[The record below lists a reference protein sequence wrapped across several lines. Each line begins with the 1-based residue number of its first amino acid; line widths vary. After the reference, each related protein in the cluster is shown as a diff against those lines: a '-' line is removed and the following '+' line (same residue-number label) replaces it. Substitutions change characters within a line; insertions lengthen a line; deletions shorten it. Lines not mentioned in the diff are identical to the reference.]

1 MRHARNIRLIFV
13 LLRFAIAMPKDCVS
27 YQNSGFFSP
36 LIVDYLNRKQQLEP
50 LYNRFPDLENFA
62 AQIVEKQQN
71 FAGNRSL
78 LADTLARQ
86 YANLEYFGAV
96 TDNIE
101 RLRNPNTFTVVTGH
115 QLNLFTGPLYFL
127 YKIAS
132 TINLC
137 QTLKKHH
144 PEYDFVPIYWMA
156 TEDHDFE
163 EINFFK
169 VRRQKL
175 VWKRADGG
183 AVGRLDT
190 DGLDGVLE
198 AFKQVLGNSTNADT
212 LKQWFEEAYLNHQT
226 LADATRWLA
235 HKLFGSRGLVILDAD
250 DRALKAQFTGYVKEE
265 LLNQRAWLST
275 KSSAQLLAPYGL
287 QVNAREVNLFYLDN
301 GLRERIVEQDGRFQV
316 LNTPLSFSK
325 EGILALVD
333 ASPEKFSPNVVMRP
347 LYQEVIL
354 PNLCYIGG
362 GGELAYWLQLKPYF
376 DRSQVTFPMLL
387 LRDSVLVATRKQTQK
402 ADALGLSW
410 NDLFLPAEDLRTV
423 ITKRLSALD
432 LDFSPQKKF
441 LTAQFDE
448 LEKLALSTDKSFGTA
463 VAAQK
468 AKQLKGLE
476 NLEKKLLRAEK
487 RRHEDILNRAVAL
500 RNELFPGGGLQ
511 ERQENFSGFY
521 ADYGPEFI
529 EAILSGLNPLD
540 QQFKIL
546 VF

>member
-183 AVGRLDT
+183 AVGRLGT

-316 LNTPLSFSK
+316 LNTPLSFSR

-387 LRDSVLVATRKQTQK
+387 LRDSVLIATRKQTQK
-402 ADALGLSW
+402 ADSLGLSW

-487 RRHEDILNRAVAL
+487 RRHEDFLNRAVAL

>member
-183 AVGRLDT
+183 AVGRLGT

-250 DRALKAQFTGYVKEE
+250 DRALKAQFAGYVKEE

-316 LNTPLSFSK
+316 LNTPLSFSR

-402 ADALGLSW
+402 ADSLGLSW